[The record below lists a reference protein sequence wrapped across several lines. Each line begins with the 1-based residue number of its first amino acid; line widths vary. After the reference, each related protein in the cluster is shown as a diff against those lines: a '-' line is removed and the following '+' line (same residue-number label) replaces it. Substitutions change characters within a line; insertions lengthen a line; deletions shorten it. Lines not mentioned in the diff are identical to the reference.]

1 MKVGSQR
8 WQSYVDDSA
17 IDSNREWWP
26 QAPTDAILSTRPP
39 EAPALIT
46 GSLHGCF
53 ISNLDAYRL
62 RTDFGWC
69 LAGSLQA
76 APVAAM
82 HHRFLGRPPFLPHC
96 ESFFLCLRIVT
107 LPPFLPMHRGQIMRV
122 RGCSRQYVSLGTG
135 YYYPKTSPARPPA
148 GFFLPLPPF
157 LPHSESRS
165 LCLDA
170 VVCPPPDA
178 MHRGQIIFE

>member
-1 MKVGSQR
+1 VAIRDLGIFLDYFGKVHQGTPWRNICSRVNADWSQG
-8 WQSYVDDSA
+8 
-17 IDSNREWWP
+17 
-26 QAPTDAILSTRPP
+26 APTLVQPRRFR
-39 EAPALIT
+39 
-46 GSLHGCF
+46 SLLEG
-53 ISNLDAYRL
+53 I
-62 RTDFGWC
+62 
-69 LAGSLQA
+69 
-76 APVAAM
+76 
-82 HHRFLGRPPFLPHC
+82 HRFLGRPPFLPHC

-122 RGCSRQYVSLGTG
+122 RGCSGQYVSLGTA

-148 GFFLPLPPF
+148 GFFLPLPPC

-178 MHRGQIIFE
+178 MHLGQIIFE